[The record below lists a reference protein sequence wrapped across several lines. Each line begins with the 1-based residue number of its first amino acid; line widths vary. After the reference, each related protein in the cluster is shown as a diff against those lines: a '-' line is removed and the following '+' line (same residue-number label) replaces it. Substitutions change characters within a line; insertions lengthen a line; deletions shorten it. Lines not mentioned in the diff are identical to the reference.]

1 MIGKNDNLL
10 TVEVRMEGNEGKTV
24 AKMGDILGY
33 LLIAFFV
40 LVIFTLPWSVGVVTI
55 FRFFAGL

>member
-1 MIGKNDNLL
+1 
-10 TVEVRMEGNEGKTV
+10 MEGNEGKTV